1 VLEASEA
8 LLAFDVPVPPEDPTL
23 ALLSTVVDDLL
34 GLTEVLVEEPEDLL
48 AVDVELEVAD
58 LLTEVA
64 TAEVVVLLAVVNV
77 AVLEAVA
84 MEADFAAAAAA
95 AFAAAALAAAC
106 CAAVKVVVAA
116 AEKLAAPV
124 MATNKQMTNE
134 LGINFIMT
142 PSAG

>member
-1 VLEASEA
+1 MLEASEA
-8 LLAFDVPVPPEDPTL
+8 LLDFDVPVPPEDPTL
-23 ALLSTVVDDLL
+23 ALLATVVDDLL
-34 GLTEVLVEEPEDLL
+34 GLTEVLVEEPEDIL
-48 AVDVELEVAD
+48 AVDAELEVAD
-58 LLTEVA
+58 LVTEVA

-84 MEADFAAAAAA
+84 AAAAAA

-116 AEKLAAPV
+116 AEKLAVPV

>member
-1 VLEASEA
+1 MLEASEA

-23 ALLSTVVDDLL
+23 ALLATVVDDLL
-34 GLTEVLVEEPEDLL
+34 GLTEVLVEEPE
-48 AVDVELEVAD
+48 D

-84 MEADFAAAAAA
+84 MEADFAAA
-95 AFAAAALAAAC
+95 AAAC

>member
-8 LLAFDVPVPPEDPTL
+8 LLALDVPVPPEDPTL
-23 ALLSTVVDDLL
+23 ALLATVVDDLL
-34 GLTEVLVEEPEDLL
+34 GLTEVLVEDPEDIL

-84 MEADFAAAAAA
+84 AAAAAA

>member
-1 VLEASEA
+1 MLEASEA
-8 LLAFDVPVPPEDPTL
+8 LLALDVPVPPEDPTL
-23 ALLSTVVDDLL
+23 ALLATVVDDLL
-34 GLTEVLVEEPEDLL
+34 GLTEVLVEDPEDIL

-84 MEADFAAAAAA
+84 AAAAAA
-95 AFAAAALAAAC
+95 DFSAAALAAAC

>member
-1 VLEASEA
+1 MLEASEA

-23 ALLSTVVDDLL
+23 ALLATVVDDLL

-84 MEADFAAAAAA
+84 VAADFAAAAAA
-95 AFAAAALAAAC
+95 AFAAAAC

-116 AEKLAAPV
+116 VEKLAAPV

>member
-1 VLEASEA
+1 MLEASEA
-8 LLAFDVPVPPEDPTL
+8 LLALDVPVPPEDPTL
-23 ALLSTVVDDLL
+23 ALLATVVDDLL
-34 GLTEVLVEEPEDLL
+34 GLTEVLVEDPEDIL

-84 MEADFAAAAAA
+84 MAADFAAAAAA

-106 CAAVKVVVAA
+106 C
-116 AEKLAAPV
+116 
-124 MATNKQMTNE
+124 
-134 LGINFIMT
+134 
-142 PSAG
+142 

>member
-8 LLAFDVPVPPEDPTL
+8 LLDFDVPVPSADPTL
-23 ALLSTVVDDLL
+23 ALLATVVDDLL
-34 GLTEVLVEEPEDLL
+34 GLTEVLVEDPEDIL

-95 AFAAAALAAAC
+95 AFAAAC

>member
-1 VLEASEA
+1 MLEASEA
-8 LLAFDVPVPPEDPTL
+8 LLDFDVPVPPEDPTL
-23 ALLSTVVDDLL
+23 ALLATVVDDLL
-34 GLTEVLVEEPEDLL
+34 GLTEVLVEDPEDIL

-84 MEADFAAAAAA
+84 AAADFAAAAAA
-95 AFAAAALAAAC
+95 AFAAAAC

>member
-1 VLEASEA
+1 MLEASEA
-8 LLAFDVPVPPEDPTL
+8 LLALDVPVPPEDPTL
-23 ALLSTVVDDLL
+23 ALLATVVDDLL
-34 GLTEVLVEEPEDLL
+34 GLTEVLVEDPEDIL
-48 AVDVELEVAD
+48 AVDAELEVAD
-58 LLTEVA
+58 LVTEVA
-64 TAEVVVLLAVVNV
+64 TAEVVVLLAVANV

-84 MEADFAAAAAA
+84 VAADFAAAAA
-95 AFAAAALAAAC
+95 FAAAAC

>member
-1 VLEASEA
+1 MLEASEA

-23 ALLSTVVDDLL
+23 ALLATVVDDLL
-34 GLTEVLVEEPEDLL
+34 GLTEVSVEEPEDLL

-84 MEADFAAAAAA
+84 AAAAAA

>member
-1 VLEASEA
+1 MLEASEA

-23 ALLSTVVDDLL
+23 ALLATVVDDLL
-34 GLTEVLVEEPEDLL
+34 GLTEVLVEEPEDIL
-48 AVDVELEVAD
+48 AVDAELEVAD
-58 LLTEVA
+58 LVTEVA
-64 TAEVVVLLAVVNV
+64 TAEVVVLLAVANV

-84 MEADFAAAAAA
+84 VAADFAAAAA
-95 AFAAAALAAAC
+95 FAAAAC

>member
-1 VLEASEA
+1 MLEASEA
-8 LLAFDVPVPPEDPTL
+8 LLDFDVPVPPEDPTL
-23 ALLSTVVDDLL
+23 ALLATVVDDLL
-34 GLTEVLVEEPEDLL
+34 GLTEVLVEEPE
-48 AVDVELEVAD
+48 D

-142 PSAG
+142 PSAD

>member
-1 VLEASEA
+1 MLEASEA
-8 LLAFDVPVPPEDPTL
+8 LLDFDVPVPPADPTL
-23 ALLSTVVDDLL
+23 ALLATVVDDLL

-58 LLTEVA
+58 LFTEVA

-84 MEADFAAAAAA
+84 AAADFAAAAAA
-95 AFAAAALAAAC
+95 AFAAAAC

>member
-1 VLEASEA
+1 MLEASEA
-8 LLAFDVPVPPEDPTL
+8 LLAFDVPVPPEDSTL
-23 ALLSTVVDDLL
+23 ALLATVVDDLL

-48 AVDVELEVAD
+48 AVDAELEVAD
-58 LLTEVA
+58 LVTEVA
-64 TAEVVVLLAVVNV
+64 TAEVVVLLAVANV

-84 MEADFAAAAAA
+84 VAADFAAAAA
-95 AFAAAALAAAC
+95 FAAAAC
-106 CAAVKVVVAA
+106 CAAVKVVVAT

-134 LGINFIMT
+134 LELGINFIMT